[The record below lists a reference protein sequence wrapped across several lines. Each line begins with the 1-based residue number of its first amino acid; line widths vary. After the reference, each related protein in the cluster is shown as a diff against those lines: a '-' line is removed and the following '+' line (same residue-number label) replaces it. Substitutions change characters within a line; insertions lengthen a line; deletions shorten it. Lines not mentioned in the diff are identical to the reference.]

1 MSMSNVLDQRVAIV
15 TGGAQGI
22 GYGAT
27 KQLVEAGAKVII
39 VDIDAAQAER
49 RAQEFGPDRVYPFVA
64 DLYDPKVPDQLMA
77 FAREE
82 VGGIDILVNNAGIY
96 WDSLVHAMT
105 DAQWQSVLDIHVTIP
120 FRLLR
125 AASPH
130 FVDLARQDTE
140 AGLDRRFRK
149 VVNVSSGAA
158 FGLPGAANYSAGKAG
173 VLGLTRAL
181 AHEWR
186 PHRVTVNAITF
197 GVVATR
203 FGLPQSSQ
211 NKVSVGGYDVQLGVP
226 AHKRR
231 SSDPE
236 PKAHFSDEEIYKL
249 KTLPDGSPMGGTID
263 DAGRVIFYFASP
275 LSDLVTGEVHNLAA
289 GYGYGI
295 W

>member
-1 MSMSNVLDQRVAIV
+1 MIMTNMLDGRVAIV

-39 VDIDAAQAER
+39 VDVDADQANR
-49 RAQEFGPDRVYPFVA
+49 RVEEFGADRVHAFVA
-64 DLYDPKVPDQLMA
+64 DLYDEKVPDQLMA

-82 VGGIDILVNNAGIY
+82 VGGLDILVNNAGIY
-96 WDSLVHAMT
+96 WDALVHSMT
-105 DAQWQSVLDIHVTIP
+105 DAQWQAVLDIHVTIP

-130 FVDLARQDTE
+130 FVDLARMDTE
-140 AGLDRRFRK
+140 AGLRYRFRK

-158 FGLPGAANYSAGKAG
+158 YGLPGAANYAAGKAG
-173 VLGLTRAL
+173 VLGLTRAMAL
-181 AHEWR
+181 EWR
-186 PHRVTVNAITF
+186 PHRVTVNAIAF

-211 NKVSVGGYDVQLGVP
+211 NKVNVGGYEVQLGVP
-226 AHKRR
+226 AHR
-231 SSDPE
+231 SRTTTPE
-236 PKAHFSDEEIYKL
+236 PKAHFSDEEIYKQ
-249 KTLPDGSPMGGTID
+249 KTMPDGSPMGGTID
-263 DAGRVIFYFASP
+263 DAGRIIFYFASP
-275 LSDLVTGEVHNLAA
+275 LSDLVTGEVQNLNM
-289 GYGYGI
+289 GYCYGI